1 MRGLSAPL
9 GLGIGWRR
17 ELSLFIERSAGLDFV
32 EVLAE
37 HLDPARRLPS
47 TFGRLREAG
56 VRVVLHGVGLSLGG
70 AERLVP
76 ERLDRLARLAEV
88 LGAVCVSEHVSF
100 VRAGGLDSGHLLPL
114 PRTEAALEVLSEN
127 VRQAQAAL
135 PVPLALENVAGLF
148 EWPEP
153 EMDEATFV
161 SRAVE
166 ETDALLLLDLANLH
180 ANARNHGWDAEAFL
194 DALPLER
201 LAYVHVAGG
210 VEKGGLFHDT
220 HAHPVS
226 GGSLALL
233 ERLQEKVS
241 PVGVMLE
248 RDDRFP
254 SHAELK
260 RELEAIRAVT
270 VSGSRRFARPLVSTG
285 TPGVSSPRHPRP

>member
-1 MRGLSAPL
+1 MRGIGAPL

-17 ELSLFIERSAGLDFV
+17 ELSLFIERSAQVAFV

-37 HLDPARRLPS
+37 HLDPARPLPS
-47 TFGRLREAG
+47 TFARLRERG

-70 AERLVP
+70 AEPLAS
-76 ERLDRLARLAEV
+76 ERLDRLARLAEA
-88 LGAVCVSEHVSF
+88 LEAVCVSEHVSF

-114 PRTEAALEVLSEN
+114 PRTEAALEVLGEN

-148 EWPEP
+148 EWPGAQ
-153 EMDEATFV
+153 MDEATFLA
-161 SRAVE
+161 RALA
-166 ETDALLLLDLANLH
+166 ETDSLLLLDLANLH
-180 ANARNHGWDAEAFL
+180 ANARNHGWDAGVFL
-194 DALPLER
+194 DTVPLER

-226 GGSLALL
+226 AGALTLL
-233 ERLQEKVS
+233 ERLCARVPG
-241 PVGVMLE
+241 PVGVLLE

-254 SHAELK
+254 SHAELS
-260 RELEAIRAVT
+260 RELAAIRAVQGRGAQP
-270 VSGSRRFARPLVSTG
+270 SGAGEQSSGARQ
-285 TPGVSSPRHPRP
+285 